1 MGIVGPTKNKTTGA
15 MSSLRLAILAL
26 LGVFAV
32 MGPASAELTALA
44 RIDADRSGLAD
55 TREGVEVTLSL
66 SQPVPWRVFTLD
78 APRRLVVDLS
88 EAAWPAAIP
97 DRSDRAGPVQTGLFR
112 AGWSRLVVDLTGPL
126 SVDRAVLETG
136 AADGS
141 AVLRIGLVPVPEE
154 EFAARAG
161 APASARTLPSRS
173 RRAASGHRAET
184 DSLRVMLDPGHGGR
198 DPGAEAGGLREADLM
213 LAFARELREVLIRS
227 GGFDVALTRE
237 DDRFVPLESR
247 ITLARAYRAD
257 VLLSLHAD
265 ALPEDAGHASGAT
278 VYTLSEEASDRAS
291 RLLAERHDQ
300 SDLLAGI
307 DLDGQGDEIALVLM
321 DLARRDTAPRAM
333 RLATVL
339 VDRIRAKTGHVSG
352 RPLRHA
358 GFSVLKAPDI
368 PSVLLELGFLSSE
381 EDRARLGDAD
391 WRSGAAEAIR
401 SALRDWAA
409 AEVLGPDLAGAE

>member
-1 MGIVGPTKNKTTGA
+1 

-26 LGVFAV
+26 LGALALAR
-32 MGPASAELTALA
+32 PAAAELTALA
-44 RIDADRSGLAD
+44 RIDAGRSGIAD
-55 TREGVEVTLSL
+55 TAAGLELTLAL

-97 DRSDRAGPVQTGLFR
+97 DRSEKAGPARTGVFK
-112 AGWSRLVVDLTGPL
+112 AGWSRMVVDLDAPL
-126 SVDRAVLETG
+126 AIDRAVLETG
-136 AADGS
+136 APDGS
-141 AVLRIGLVPVPEE
+141 ATLRVALVPVPDEA
-154 EFAARAG
+154 FAARSG
-161 APASARTLPSRS
+161 TPASARTLPARS
-173 RRAASGHRAET
+173 RRLPEPGTGDGRI
-184 DSLRVMLDPGHGGR
+184 RVMLDPGHGGV
-198 DPGAEAGGLREADLM
+198 DPGAEAGGLREADLI
-213 LAFARELREVLIRS
+213 LTFARELRETLIRS

-237 DDRFVPLESR
+237 EDRFVPLETR

-257 VLLSLHAD
+257 VLVSLHAD

-291 RLLAERHDQ
+291 QLLAERHDL

-321 DLARRDTAPRAM
+321 DLARRDTAPRAE
-333 RLATVL
+333 RLATML
-339 VDRIRAKTGHVSG
+339 VTAIRQETGHVSG
-352 RPLRHA
+352 RPLRRA

-368 PSVLLELGFLSSE
+368 PSVLVELGFLSSE
-381 EDRARLGDAD
+381 EDRDRLSDPA
-391 WRSGAAEAIR
+391 WRAKAALAVR

-409 AEVLGPDLAGAE
+409 GEALHPARAVAR